1 MQSMRDLL
9 KQSLGRSL
17 DGLAE
22 IDRLEAAW
30 PVACG
35 PALAAR
41 ACLFAYD
48 SGEVQVHIPDPAWL
62 NQFLSMRAVLTREL
76 ARISGVPVTAIH
88 FHQRTK
94 AT

>member
-9 KQSLGRSL
+9 KQNLGRSL
-17 DGLAE
+17 DGLPE

-41 ACLFAYD
+41 ARLFAYD
-48 SGEVQVHIPDPAWL
+48 SGLVQIEVASPAWFD
-62 NQFLSMRAVLTREL
+62 QFLAMRPVLEREL
-76 ARISGVPVTAIH
+76 ARIAGVRVTAIH
-88 FHQRTK
+88 YTQRPHRT
-94 AT
+94 